1 MFPKLPG
8 LRLAYIEYKRNFRYN
23 AREVLYNTSRRGE
36 SNGSPHVSTMKQS
49 SNVKVRFAPSPT
61 GIPHIGNTRTALF
74 NYLFAKHNN
83 GKFILRIEDTD
94 RKRIVEGAEEK
105 ILEILDWLEIA
116 YDGEVLHQSDR
127 LKIYEKYVEELLDK
141 KLAHKKEGAVWIK
154 VPEDRKFEWVDG
166 VGKKKI
172 SFLGKDVDEFVILKS
187 DGFPTYHLA
196 NVVDDH
202 LMEITHVIRGEEW
215 ISSTPKHIF
224 LYESFGWELPQFA
237 HLPVILGSDKTKLSK
252 RHGAKSALDYRDEGY
267 LKEALLNFMALLGWN
282 PGGNKEQMP
291 TDEIITLFKLEDV
304 NTASPVFDT
313 KKLDW
318 LNGVWIRTLN
328 GEKKLKERL
337 EEFYEDDGEVIK
349 ILKSDK
355 GCDFVDAAASR
366 MRLLSDFKS
375 LIDIKRQRDLTKE
388 EKETAGKLLEYL
400 DKELGKTWE
409 NDKLLSIIKQFSKE
423 SNINFKTI
431 YFLMTGKE
439 QGIGIL
445 ELNQIYGKEFFV
457 KNLRSE

>member
-1 MFPKLPG
+1 M
-8 LRLAYIEYKRNFRYN
+8 N
-23 AREVLYNTSRRGE
+23 S
-36 SNGSPHVSTMKQS
+36 
-49 SNVKVRFAPSPT
+49 VKVRFAPSPT
-61 GIPHIGNTRTALF
+61 GIPHIGNTRTAFF

-105 ILEILDWLEIA
+105 ILEILNWLEIA
-116 YDGEVLHQSDR
+116 YDREVLHQSDR

-291 TDEIITLFKLEDV
+291 ADEMITLFKLEDV

-337 EEFYEDDGEVIK
+337 EEFYKDDGEVIK

-409 NDKLLSIIKQFSKE
+409 NNKLLSIIKQFSKE

>member
-1 MFPKLPG
+1 
-8 LRLAYIEYKRNFRYN
+8 
-23 AREVLYNTSRRGE
+23 
-36 SNGSPHVSTMKQS
+36 MKQS
-49 SNVKVRFAPSPT
+49 SSAKVRFAPSPT
-61 GIPHIGNTRTALF
+61 GIPHIGNTRTAFF
-74 NYLFAKHNN
+74 NYLFAKHNR

-94 RKRIVEGAEEK
+94 RKRIIEGAEEK

-116 YDGEVLHQSDR
+116 HDEEALHQSDR
-127 LKIYEKYVEELLDK
+127 LKIYEKYVGELLDK
-141 KLAHKKEGAVWIK
+141 KIAHKKEGAVWIK

-237 HLPVILGSDKTKLSK
+237 HLPVILGPDKTKLSK
-252 RHGAKSALDYRDEGY
+252 RHGAKSVLDYRDEGY

-282 PGGNKEQMP
+282 PGGDKEQMSV
-291 TDEIITLFKLEDV
+291 DEMIALFKLEDV

-328 GEKKLKERL
+328 GDKKLKERL
-337 EEFYEDDGEVIK
+337 EEFYKDDGGVAK

-366 MRLLSDFKS
+366 MKLLSDFRS

-409 NDKLLSIIKQFSKE
+409 NDKLLSTIKQFSKE
-423 SNINFKTI
+423 NGINFKTI